1 MSCYRWEFSINP
13 EPFYSFNISLAYAY
27 NFILCVDIL
36 CILFSKNDIPWRNQ
50 HFYSQKFSWKV
61 QWWKKIY
68 SCSIWADLKCGSQD
82 FLSIISVCHHNE
94 KYQTKAESLG
104 VARSHSLQSIYVRKC
119 EGNFCKTNLNLK
131 FCEKKTSPTWNWA
144 YPFVWQGHLDCS
156 LASQNSFIISTNKLV
171 LPILHAHW
179 PLNQLIDWYSA
190 LIESFDWSKITM
202 KFQWYI
208 VHVKPPI
215 SFRSNWRI
223 WTVAYWWIEVST
235 DEVVPLLVR

>member
-131 FCEKKTSPTWNWA
+131 FCEKKLRLHEIEHIHLFGKGILIVLWLAKIHSLSRPINLYFRFCMHIGHWINW
-144 YPFVWQGHLDCS
+144 LID
-156 LASQNSFIISTNKLV
+156 
-171 LPILHAHW
+171 ILH
-179 PLNQLIDWYSA
+179 
-190 LIESFDWSKITM
+190 
-202 KFQWYI
+202 
-208 VHVKPPI
+208 
-215 SFRSNWRI
+215 
-223 WTVAYWWIEVST
+223 
-235 DEVVPLLVR
+235 